1 MDFVE
6 LMSISLG
13 MVAEDAGNGLRF
25 VEVIEV
31 RRRAVSVDIVDV
43 FRLEAGVFDSQGH
56 ALGLLDAVRTGSRN
70 VICVGVAAI
79 TADFAVNVG
88 AALLS
93 VF

>member
-1 MDFVE
+1 M
-6 LMSISLG
+6 I
-13 MVAEDAGNGLRF
+13 AEYAGNGFRF
-25 VEVIEV
+25 VQVV
-31 RRRAVSVDIVDV
+31 QMCRRAVSVDVVDV
-43 FRLEAGVFDSQGH
+43 VRQETGVLNSQFY